1 MKIIFGL
8 GNIGSQYANTYHNAG
23 FMALD
28 ICRNKLNMQRGKQMC
43 NGIVY
48 EGNISGQKVYLVY
61 PTTYMN
67 LSGVCVKSVL
77 TKLKASVSDALVVV
91 DDFDLSAGSI
101 RIRTQGSAGTH
112 NGLRNIVANI
122 GTNFARVRIGTG
134 NPHAIGQ
141 DPKDFVLSSS
151 AGKNKEFLEAVQ
163 KAADA
168 VLDYIGGD
176 SLDTLMQRYNGGH
189 KD

>member
-8 GNIGSQYANTYHNAG
+8 GNIGSEYDNTYHNAG

-28 ICRNKLNMQRGKQMC
+28 ICRKQLNLQRGKQMC

-48 EGNISGQKVYLVY
+48 EGNIGGEKVYLVY

-77 TKLKASVSDALVVV
+77 SKLKANISDGLVVV
-91 DDFDLSAGSI
+91 DDFDLPSGSI

-112 NGLRNIVANI
+112 NGLRSIVGCI
-122 GTNFARVRIGTG
+122 GTNFARLRIGTG

-141 DPKDFVLSSS
+141 DPKEFVLSHS
-151 AGKNKEFLEAVQ
+151 AGKNKQFMSAVQ
-163 KAADA
+163 KASDA
-168 VLDYIGGD
+168 VLEYIAGD
-176 SLDTLMQRYNGGH
+176 SLDTLMQKYNGGF